1 MPFDLNQILG
11 AVFHQPLPVQ
21 IALIA
26 GATIVQEDVTALA
39 LGAML
44 TANRAELPPVVIG
57 LFAGAFVA
65 NLVFWGA
72 GRALGPAAFQLPML
86 RKANANGTVDKAKR
100 QFERSSLVALLVSRF
115 IPGTRVPVC
124 AIAGVLQMSLP
135 RFALYSGMAVVPW
148 IVLMLW
154 IPDRLRWLAESGLLW
169 WFLPVAAAAGI
180 WYWWKGRKKS

>member
-26 GATIVQEDVTALA
+26 VATIIQEDVTSLA

-44 TANRAELPPVVIG
+44 AANRAELPPVVIG
-57 LFAGAFVA
+57 LFTGAFVA
-65 NLVFWGA
+65 NLIFWGA
-72 GRALGPAAFQLPML
+72 GRVLGPAAFQLPML
-86 RKANANGTVDKAKR
+86 RKASANGSVDKAKR

-169 WFLPVAAAAGI
+169 WFLPVAAAAGV